1 METRMNVL
9 SRPNMKLKVKMD
21 SGVRQNDDVV
31 RSIRRAALAAAITLH
46 GFTPSAAA
54 ADYPTKPIRVLV
66 GFAPGGS
73 ADIIARAVG
82 QKLAEAFRQSV
93 VVDNR
98 SGASGIIATDLVAKA
113 EADGYTLLEATMTTH
128 GIGPHLYRKLPYDA
142 VKDFEAVALLV
153 RIPLVMFVNAS
164 VPAANLKEFVAAT
177 NASPGKFGYASAGSG
192 SPPHLVAE
200 LFKLKTGAQLT
211 HVPYKGTGAA
221 LPDVV
226 SGQVHM
232 MVDGPPPF
240 LPFVKAGKLKALAA
254 ASEKRNPSL
263 PAVPTFAEAGVPGM
277 EAGLWY
283 GILAPKRTPKA
294 TVAKLNGEINRA
306 LAQPDLRERF
316 AAMSVEI
323 LGGAP
328 EVFARYIESE
338 LKRWGEV
345 VRAANIRVE

>member
-1 METRMNVL
+1 
-9 SRPNMKLKVKMD
+9 MKTF
-21 SGVRQNDDVV
+21 
-31 RSIRRAALAAAITLH
+31 IRALAGTLAACAALANSGA
-46 GFTPSAAA
+46 SA
-54 ADYPTKPIRVLV
+54 ADYPARPVRVLV

-73 ADIIARAVG
+73 ADIIARAVS
-82 QKLAEAFRQSV
+82 QKLADAFNYPV

-98 SGASGIIATDLVAKA
+98 SGASGIIAA
-113 EADGYTLLEATMTTH
+113 ETAANANPDGYTLLEATMTTH
-128 GIGPHLYRKLPYDA
+128 GIGPNLYKKLPYDV
-142 VKDFEAVALLV
+142 VKDFEAVAMMV

-164 VPAANLKEFVAAT
+164 VAAASVKDFVAAT
-177 NASPGKFGYASAGSG
+177 KAAPGKYSYASAGAG

-200 LFKLKTGAQLT
+200 LFKLKTGAQLV

-226 SGQVHM
+226 AGQVQM

-240 LPFVKAGKLKALAA
+240 IAHGKSGKLKALAA
-254 ASEKRNPSL
+254 ASEKRNPLL
-263 PAVPTFAEAGVPGM
+263 PDVPTFAEAGVQGM

-283 GILAPKRTPKA
+283 GIVAPKGTPKA
-294 TVAKLNGEINRA
+294 VVARLNAEINRA

-323 LGGAP
+323 VAGQP
-328 EVFARYIESE
+328 EAFARYISSE

-345 VRAANIRVE
+345 VRAANIKVE

>member
-1 METRMNVL
+1 MTTFTRATAGMV
-9 SRPNMKLKVKMD
+9 
-21 SGVRQNDDVV
+21 
-31 RSIRRAALAAAITLH
+31 IACAAMLPGGAPT
-46 GFTPSAAA
+46 AAA
-54 ADYPTKPIRVLV
+54 ADYPVKPIRVLV

-82 QKLAEAFRQSV
+82 QKLADAFKQSV

-98 SGASGIIATDLVAKA
+98 SGASGIIAADLAA
-113 EADGYTLLEATMTTH
+113 RASPDGYTLLEATMTTH
-128 GIGPHLYRKLPYDA
+128 GIGPNLYAKLPYD
-142 VKDFEAVALLV
+142 VVRDFEAVAFMV

-164 VPAANLKEFVAAT
+164 VPSTTMKEFVALT
-177 NASPGKFGYASAGSG
+177 KSNPGKYSYASAGAG

-200 LFKLKTGAQLT
+200 LFKLKTGAQLV

-226 SGQVHM
+226 SGQVQM

-240 LPFVKAGKLKALAA
+240 IPHVKSGKLKAFAA
-254 ASEKRNPSL
+254 AGEKRNPLL
-263 PAVPTFAEAGVPGM
+263 PDVPTFAEAGVPGM

-283 GILAPKRTPKA
+283 GIVAPKGTPKA
-294 TVAKLNGEINRA
+294 VVAKLNAEINRA
-306 LAQPDLRERF
+306 LEQPDLRERF

-323 LGGAP
+323 AGGTP
-328 EVFARYIESE
+328 ESFSRYISAE

-345 VRAANIRVE
+345 ARAAKIKVE

>member
-1 METRMNVL
+1 MRFVNGT
-9 SRPNMKLKVKMD
+9 
-21 SGVRQNDDVV
+21 
-31 RSIRRAALAAAITLH
+31 IARAALAAAMALPCGGT
-46 GFTPSAAA
+46 AAGA
-54 ADYPTKPIRVLV
+54 AEYPTKAIRVLV

-82 QKLAEAFRQSV
+82 QKLAEAFRHPV

-98 SGASGIIATDLVAKA
+98 SGASGIIATELAAKA
-113 EADGYTLLEATMTTH
+113 DADGYTLLEATMTTH

-164 VPAANLKEFVAAT
+164 VPAANLKEFIAAT
-177 NASPGKFGYASAGSG
+177 NANPGRYGYASAGSG

-221 LPDVV
+221 LPDLVA
-226 SGQVHM
+226 GQVHM

-254 ASEKRNPSL
+254 ASEKRNASL

-283 GILAPKRTPKA
+283 GFLAPKGTPKA
-294 TVAKLNGEINRA
+294 IVAKLNAETNRA
-306 LAQPDLRERF
+306 LAQADLRERF
-316 AAMSVEI
+316 AAMSVET
-323 LGGAP
+323 LGGPP
-328 EVFARYIESE
+328 EVFARYIDAE
-338 LKRWGEV
+338 LKRWGDV
-345 VRAANIRVE
+345 VRAANIRIE

>member
-1 METRMNVL
+1 
-9 SRPNMKLKVKMD
+9 MKCLTV
-21 SGVRQNDDVV
+21 SSACG
-31 RSIRRAALAAAITLH
+31 ALAAMVMLSGGATPAI
-46 GFTPSAAA
+46 AAE
-54 ADYPTKPIRVLV
+54 YPTKAIRVLV

-82 QKLAEAFRQSV
+82 QKLAESFTQPV

-98 SGASGIIATDLVAKA
+98 SGASGIIATELAAKA

-128 GIGPHLYRKLPYDA
+128 GIGPHLYKKLPYN
-142 VKDFEAVALLV
+142 VVNDFEAVVLMV

-164 VPAANLKEFVAAT
+164 VPAANLKEFIAAT
-177 NASPGKFGYASAGSG
+177 KANPGKFSYASAGSG

-200 LFKLKTGAQLT
+200 LFKLRTGAQLL

-226 SGQVHM
+226 AGQVHM

-240 LPFVKAGKLKALAA
+240 LPHVKAGKLKALAA
-254 ASEKRNPSL
+254 ASERRNPSL
-263 PAVPTFAEAGVPGM
+263 PNVPTFAEAGVPGM

-283 GILAPKRTPKA
+283 GILAPKRTP
-294 TVAKLNGEINRA
+294 TSIVAKLNTEINRA
-306 LAQPDLRERF
+306 LEQADLRERF
-316 AAMSVEI
+316 AALSVEI
-323 LGGAP
+323 VGGTREA
-328 EVFARYIESE
+328 FARYIGSE

-345 VRAANIRVE
+345 VRAANIKLE

>member
-1 METRMNVL
+1 MKMRTR
-9 SRPNMKLKVKMD
+9 PITCT
-21 SGVRQNDDVV
+21 VV
-31 RSIRRAALAAAITLH
+31 AAAAMLWGTAA
-46 GFTPSAAA
+46 SAAA
-54 ADYPTKPIRVLV
+54 AEYPNKAIRVLV

-82 QKLAEAFRQSV
+82 QKLSESFRQPV

-98 SGASGIIATDLVAKA
+98 SGGSGIIATELVARA
-113 EADGYTLLEATMTTH
+113 DPDGYTLLEATMTTH
-128 GIGPHLYRKLPYDA
+128 GIGPHIYKKLPYDA
-142 VKDFEAVALLV
+142 LKDFEPVVLMV

-164 VPAANLKEFVAAT
+164 VPAASVKEFVAAT
-177 NASPGKFGYASAGSG
+177 KAAPGKFSYASAGSG

-200 LFKLKTGAQLT
+200 LFKLRTGAQLT

-226 SGQVHM
+226 SGQIQM

-240 LPFVKAGKLKALAA
+240 LPHVKAGKLKALAA

-263 PAVPTFAEAGVPGM
+263 PGVPTFAEAGVNGM

-283 GILAPKRTPKA
+283 GIVAPKKTPRA
-294 TVAKLNGEINRA
+294 ILAKLNAEVNRA
-306 LAQPDLRERF
+306 LQQPDLRERF

-323 LGGAP
+323 VGGSP
-328 EVFARYIESE
+328 EAFGRYMEAE

-345 VRAANIRVE
+345 VRAANIKVD

>member
-1 METRMNVL
+1 
-9 SRPNMKLKVKMD
+9 MKLRTGPIACAV
-21 SGVRQNDDVV
+21 
-31 RSIRRAALAAAITLH
+31 AAAAMLW
-46 GFTPSAAA
+46 GSEASAAA
-54 ADYPTKPIRVLV
+54 AEYPNKVIRVLV

-82 QKLAEAFRQSV
+82 QKLGEAFRQPV
-93 VVDNR
+93 VIDNR
-98 SGASGIIATDLVAKA
+98 SGASGIIATELGAKA
-113 EADGYTLLEATMTTH
+113 DPDGYTLLEATMTTH
-128 GIGPHLYRKLPYDA
+128 GIGPHLYTKLPYDA
-142 VKDFEAVALLV
+142 VKDFEPVALLV
-153 RIPLVMFVNAS
+153 RIPLVMFVSAS
-164 VPAANLKEFVAAT
+164 APGATLNDFVAAT
-177 NASPGKFGYASAGSG
+177 KANPGKFSYASAGAG
-192 SPPHLVAE
+192 SPPHVVAE

-226 SGQVHM
+226 AGQVHM

-263 PAVPTFAEAGVPGM
+263 PNVPTFAEAGVAGM

-294 TVAKLNGEINRA
+294 IVAKLNVEINRA
-306 LAQPDLRERF
+306 LSQADLRDRF
-316 AAMSVEI
+316 ASMSVEI
-323 LGGAP
+323 LGGPP

-345 VRAANIRVE
+345 VRAANIKIE